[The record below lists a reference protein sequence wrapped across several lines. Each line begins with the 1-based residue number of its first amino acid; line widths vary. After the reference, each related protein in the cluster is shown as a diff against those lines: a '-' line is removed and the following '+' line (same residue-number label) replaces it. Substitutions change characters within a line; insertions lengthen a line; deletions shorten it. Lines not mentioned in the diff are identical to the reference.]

1 VRRSLIGDLFRL
13 VAAGLVALVLLGAFG
28 AIRVLQVGERDERGH
43 VVDAIVV
50 LGAAHYDGRPSPVF
64 RARLDHA
71 VELYLNGT
79 APILVVTGGRAP
91 GDRIAEAEVAHRYAV
106 RSGVPETAILSEQEG
121 HDTLSSLRNA
131 AALMRRNG
139 IERALFVS
147 DRTHMLRVLRIASD
161 LGITAYGSPTRTSPV
176 DRDDRARAEAVM
188 RELAALAAYLAL
200 GR

>member
-1 VRRSLIGDLFRL
+1 MAGFAAVR
-13 VAAGLVALVLLGAFG
+13 VV
-28 AIRVLQVGERDERGH
+28 QVGERDERGY

-50 LGAAHYDGRPSPVF
+50 LGAAQYDGRPSPVL

-79 APILVVTGGRAP
+79 APILLMTGGRAP
-91 GDRIAEAEVAHRYAV
+91 GDRLSEADVARRYAV
-106 RSGVPETAILSEQEG
+106 RSGVPESAVLSEETG

-131 AALMRRNG
+131 AAVLRQQG
-139 IERALFVS
+139 LQRALFVS
-147 DRTHMLRVLRIASD
+147 DRTHMLRVLRIATD

-176 DRDDRARAEAVM
+176 DRDDVARAEAVV
-188 RELAALAAYLAL
+188 RELAALAVYLLL

>member
-1 VRRSLIGDLFRL
+1 MRRSLIGDLVRL
-13 VAAGLVALVLLGAFG
+13 TAAGLVALVLLGAFG
-28 AIRVLQVGERDERGH
+28 AMRVLQVGERDDRGH

-79 APILVVTGGRAP
+79 APVLVVTGGQAP
-91 GDRIAEAEVAHRYAV
+91 GDRIAEAQVGQRYSV
-106 RSGVPETAILSEQEG
+106 RNGVPESAILSEQNG
-121 HDTLSSLRNA
+121 HDTLSSLRNV
-131 AALMRRNG
+131 AALMRERG

-176 DRDDRARAEAVM
+176 DRDGRARAEAVA
-188 RELAALAAYLAL
+188 RELAAITVYLLL

>member
-1 VRRSLIGDLFRL
+1 
-13 VAAGLVALVLLGAFG
+13 VAVAVALVLLAAFG
-28 AIRVLQVGERDERGH
+28 AMRVMQVGERDERAH

-50 LGAAHYDGRPSPVF
+50 LGAAQYDGRPSPVLQ
-64 RARLDHA
+64 ARLDHA

-79 APILVVTGGRAP
+79 APVLLVTGGQAA
-91 GDRIAEAEVAHRYAV
+91 GDSIAEATVARQYAI
-106 RSGVPETAILSEQEG
+106 RRGVPAGAILSEETG

-131 AALMRRNG
+131 AVVMRDHG
-139 IERALFVS
+139 IQRALFVS

-176 DRDDRARAEAVM
+176 DLDERARTEAVV
-188 RELAALAAYLAL
+188 RELAALAVYLLL